1 MLPYTLYVYIILSL
15 HRWLF
20 FPPNDV
26 PLLYPVFTNS
36 TDATFEVDLF
46 SPDLTLHPLLSLTH
60 PRECILKAGELLFV
74 PAGCPHRV
82 ENLTKSLAI
91 SANFVDGS
99 NLELAREELS
109 INAIQNQRAAQ
120 LLSELKGARFSEEM
134 EGFDAEKE
142 SIFHC
147 VHWDKF
153 KSRIKDRSM
162 SM

>member
-1 MLPYTLYVYIILSL
+1 M
-15 HRWLF
+15 
-20 FPPNDV
+20 
-26 PLLYPVFTNS
+26 
-36 TDATFEVDLF
+36 
-46 SPDLTLHPLLSLTH
+46 
-60 PRECILKAGELLFV
+60 
-74 PAGCPHRV
+74 
-82 ENLTKSLAI
+82 TKSLAI

-153 KSRIKDRSM
+153 KSRIRD
-162 SM
+162 